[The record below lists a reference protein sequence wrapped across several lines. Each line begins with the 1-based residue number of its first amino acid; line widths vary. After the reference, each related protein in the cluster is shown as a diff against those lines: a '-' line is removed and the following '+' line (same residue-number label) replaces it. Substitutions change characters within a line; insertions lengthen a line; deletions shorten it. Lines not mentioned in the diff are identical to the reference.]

1 MMTVEEMFAQEGIEK
16 KDVVLIA
23 EESDYWESSSYFVT
37 SNWTKYVEELTIGQ
51 NKWLGKIFDDMTELK
66 IEKRGPF
73 RP

>member
-16 KDVVLIA
+16 KHVVLISD
-23 EESDYWESSSYFVT
+23 ESEYWESSSYFVT

-51 NKWLGKIFDDMTELK
+51 NKWLGKIFDDMTEMK